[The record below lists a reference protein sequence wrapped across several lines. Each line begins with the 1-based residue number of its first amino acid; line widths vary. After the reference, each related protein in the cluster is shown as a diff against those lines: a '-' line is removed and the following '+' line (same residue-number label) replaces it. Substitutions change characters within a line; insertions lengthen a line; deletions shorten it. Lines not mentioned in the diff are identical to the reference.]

1 MAATISGLGRS
12 RLPSELLLSA
22 SKRTEAVSDSMRR
35 SRFTLILSILFS
47 FCVAYSQ
54 STPSAFKKDGIPGQA
69 APQQPVSPAEPAA
82 EPTQPKTEILD
93 SSATGG
99 ALVTDGHDP
108 VLDPPPLPTGWTTLV
123 GGVITGLD
131 RVRNHMTVKVFAGG
145 QWKVAFDER
154 THIFRNGAETTYMA
168 LKKGERVYV
177 DTMLDPDRH
186 YIFARNIRVGDTAL
200 PADAEGQIIDVDYGR
215 GRLAL
220 RDKID
225 SSTVHFTVD
234 QQTRIRR
241 GESSASLNDVQ
252 PGALAHITFSP
263 QHANRGVAREI
274 TIIALPG
281 SAFTFVGT
289 ITHLDM
295 HRGLLAVQNATDNKN
310 YEIFFTPASLT
321 DKENLAIGAEVKV
334 VAVFEGP
341 RYTARAVTLTKAAS
355 QVDDK

>member
-1 MAATISGLGRS
+1 
-12 RLPSELLLSA
+12 
-22 SKRTEAVSDSMRR
+22 MRR
-35 SRFTLILSILFS
+35 SRLTLILSILFS
-47 FCVAYSQ
+47 FCVAYTQ
-54 STPSAFKKDGIPGQA
+54 SSSSGVKAGGASA
-69 APQQPVSPAEPAA
+69 QQPASMAEPATD
-82 EPTQPKTEILD
+82 PTPPKTEILD

-108 VLDPPPLPTGWTTLV
+108 VLDPPPLPTGGTTLV
-123 GGVITGLD
+123 GGVISGLD
-131 RVRNHMTVKVFAGG
+131 RVRNHMTVKVFGGG

-177 DTMLDPDRH
+177 DTMLDRDRH
-186 YIFARNIRVGDTAL
+186 YIFARNIRVGDTVL
-200 PADAEGQIIDVDYGR
+200 PADAEGQIIDVDYGH
-215 GRLAL
+215 GKLAL

-225 SSTVHFTVD
+225 SSTVHFSVD

-274 TIIALPG
+274 TIIAVPG

-295 HRGLLAVQNATDNKN
+295 HRGLLAVQNSTDNKN
-310 YEIFFTPASLT
+310 YEISFTPSSLT
-321 DKENLAIGAEVKV
+321 DRENLAIGAEVKI
-334 VAVFEGP
+334 VAVFDGP

-355 QVDDK
+355 QAEEK